1 MFCKRGEALK
11 KSIRTRRKKTIVQA
25 EEFRLVDKRGKCRGR
40 LGMND
45 DGEPCFLLFD
55 ERGKLRISLYLY
67 DGQVGIE
74 VLDRNE
80 KVRASLGVSD
90 NGQPSLELLDG
101 SERTHAC
108 LEMGTEDGPGLD
120 LYDKAGNLR
129 ASLSLMGKEPIPNLA
144 VIDRN
149 GKRRKVLPKDYKS
162 DAALA
167 FYDES
172 EEGIVM
178 VGPGPYGE
186 PR

>member
-1 MFCKRGEALK
+1 MALK
-11 KSIRTRRKKTIVQA
+11 KPIRTSKTRRKKVIVQA
-25 EEFRLVDKRGKCRGR
+25 EEFRLVDKQGKCRGR

-45 DGEPCFLLFD
+45 EGEPCFMLFD
-55 ERGKLRISLYLY
+55 KRGKLRISLYLLY

-74 VLDRNE
+74 VLDRKE

-90 NGQPSLELLDG
+90 NGQPSLQLLDG
-101 SERTHAC
+101 SERIHAC

-129 ASLSLMGKEPIPNLA
+129 ATLSLMGKEPIPNLA

-149 GKRRKVLPKDYKS
+149 GKRHKVFPKDYKS

-167 FYDES
+167 FYDEN
-172 EEGIVM
+172 EEGVVM
-178 VGPGPYGE
+178 VGPGPSSDGC
-186 PR
+186 